1 MKKMTTEDYLAQ
13 GERTIIEAHGE
24 QEIYKN
30 LINIADFYRQTYKDM
45 MNVYGGEVPECAKK
59 VTRKLLE
66 KLIRIERAM
75 EDYMLVSFQ
84 KRKEQMAKARVLY
97 EKAEKATKNRV
108 ELELC
113 AYAVLNHIESTDW
126 KYSSNG
132 SISYSNPLEAIEADH
147 KEITDLL
154 KSEEKSLMMHYREK
168 QPKNYGNYQNL

>member
-1 MKKMTTEDYLAQ
+1 MTTVDYLAQ
-13 GERTIIEAHGE
+13 GERAIIEAHGE

-45 MNVYGGEVPECAKK
+45 MNVHGGEVPEGAKK
-59 VTRKLLE
+59 ITQKLLE

-75 EDYMLVSFQ
+75 EDYMLVHFQ

-97 EKAEKATKNRV
+97 EKAEKATKNRL
-108 ELELC
+108 ELEQC
-113 AYAVLNHIESTDW
+113 AYAVLNHLEGTDW

-147 KEITDLL
+147 KEIIDLL
-154 KSEEKSLMMHYREK
+154 ESENKSLMMDYMGK
-168 QPKNYGNYQNL
+168 QPANYGNYGA